1 MKILFNFASRS
12 RPALFRRGVESII
25 NNATGQYQICAIV
38 DANDTRLKDYNFEG
52 CSIVD
57 NGLSA
62 NKVDAINRA
71 HLHILNSG
79 CDIIVNMS
87 DDMVFTQKGFDE
99 IIKKEFQK
107 ECFEVGY
114 NALDLC
120 LHLPDGNRSD
130 LITMAI
136 LGIDYY
142 KRFNYIYH
150 PEYKSLYCDNEMT
163 EVAKLLGKYKFV
175 NENLFVHLHPA
186 YGKAPFDMQYQ
197 HTESFN
203 FMDKNT
209 FEKRKQNKFYLSL

>member
-1 MKILFNFASRS
+1 MKIFFNFPSRS
-12 RPALFRRGVESII
+12 RPELFRRGVESII
-25 NNATGQYQICAIV
+25 NNAIGQYQICAIV
-38 DANDTRLKDYNFEG
+38 DANDIRLKDYNFEG

-57 NGLSA
+57 NGLSD

-71 HLHILNSG
+71 HLHIINSG

-87 DDMVFTQKGFDE
+87 DDMVFTKKGFDE
-99 IIKKEFQK
+99 IIINQFKD
-107 ECFEVGY
+107 
-114 NALDLC
+114 LDLC
-120 LHLPDGNRSD
+120 LHLPDGNRND

-142 KRFNYIYH
+142 KRFNYIYN

-163 EVAKLLGKYKFV
+163 EVAKKLNKYKFV

-186 YGKAPFDMQYQ
+186 YSKAPFDMQYQ